1 MFFRIRFF
9 VAEKNHKKIKM
20 DNKEMDRL
28 GLSQEARDDFR
39 KADEEYAE
47 RIHQLKLKYG
57 LEENLNDAN
66 PEEAEEEEVLEYY
79 TCYSVQVF
87 SKVAGA
93 DFAKFDGVYIQ
104 THGGGPEG
112 GYLFS
117 GDGNLYSVKREWFK
131 PFQMIYMTKI
141 KSNEA
146 RLVSNDNNP
155 DQIRFLRYSEE
166 EPLQEE
172 TYLDVEER
180 FQDLWQ
186 EAQLNY
192 LSAKEDK
199 EEEKCVLCD
208 SVLETFG
215 NNPAPLAESGKCC
228 DNCNETK
235 VMSARIATIIEERE
249 SVLQDNSPHSSAGLD
264 EVEDDNAYE
273 YSEAEDSPQETFRP
287 QIYDF
292 R

>member
-1 MFFRIRFF
+1 MSKAPRTGF
-9 VAEKNHKKIKM
+9 KM
-20 DNKEMDRL
+20 SLTE
-28 GLSQEARDDFR
+28 EARDAF
-39 KADEEYAE
+39 KQADAEYAE
-47 RIHQLKLKYG
+47 RVRQLKIKYNVED
-57 LEENLNDAN
+57 EE
-66 PEEAEEEEVLEYY
+66 EEEEVEEEEVEEEEVEYK

-87 SKVAGA
+87 SKVAGS

-104 THGGGPEG
+104 TYGGGPEG

-117 GDGNLYSVKREWFK
+117 VDGNLYSVKRDWFK
-131 PFQMIYMTKI
+131 PFDMIFMTKI

-146 RLVSNDNNP
+146 RLVSKDVDQ
-155 DQIRFLRYSEE
+155 DQIRFLRSSEQ
-166 EPLQEE
+166 EPLPDE
-172 TYLDVEER
+172 TYFDVEER

-192 LSAKEDK
+192 LSAPK

-208 SVLETFG
+208 SILETFG

-235 VMSARIATIIEERE
+235 VKSARIAWIANT
-249 SVLQDNSPHSSAGLD
+249 VGLD
-264 EVEDDNAYE
+264 EEDDANAE
-273 YSEAEDSPQETFRP
+273 YSEGAGEDSPQSPHQP
-287 QIYDF
+287 QIYDY